1 MSTVAVVALALVAV
15 LVVAALTV
23 WCVTRVRRL
32 DRLHR
37 RVDAARAGLGGA
49 LARRVEVA
57 RRVAAALDERS
68 AERLRAAA
76 ATADATRAPAPDG
89 RDPAGARQ
97 AREAAE
103 NALTSRLAR
112 VDPNRLS
119 RPLSAEL
126 ADAQQLVILARR
138 VHNDAVRDTL
148 GLRSRRLVRWLHLVG
163 TAPVP
168 VYFEIVDPEPGGGAA
183 PGADVDSSSRPSVR

>member
-1 MSTVAVVALALVAV
+1 MSATTVVL
-15 LVVAALTV
+15 LVVVLLVIGLTV
-23 WCVTRVRRL
+23 WCGARVGRL

-37 RVDAARAGLGGA
+37 RVDAARAGLGEA
-49 LARRVEVA
+49 LRRRVEVA
-57 RRVAAALDERS
+57 VKVATVLGPVGAPLHTAAR
-68 AERLRAAA
+68 
-76 ATADATRAPAPDG
+76 TAGAGYAPAPDG

-103 NALTSRLAR
+103 NVLTRELAAVDAARLEASL
-112 VDPNRLS
+112 VD
-119 RPLSAEL
+119 EL

-148 GLRSRRLVRWLHLVG
+148 GLRSRRLVRWLHLAG

-168 VYFEIVDPEPGGGAA
+168 VYFEIVDPEADSAGTAAGPRSSGARE
-183 PGADVDSSSRPSVR
+183 G

>member
-1 MSTVAVVALALVAV
+1 MSTAALVALV
-15 LVVAALTV
+15 VVAALVVIGLTV
-23 WCVTRVRRL
+23 WCGARVGRL

-37 RVDAARAGLGGA
+37 RVDAARAGLGEA
-49 LARRVEVA
+49 LRRRVQVA
-57 RRVAAALDERS
+57 DRVADALGPAGEPLRGAAR
-68 AERLRAAA
+68 
-76 ATADATRAPAPDG
+76 TAGAGDAPAPDG

-103 NALTSRLAR
+103 NVLTRQLAAADLAR
-112 VDPNRLS
+112 LDPGLVD
-119 RPLSAEL
+119 EL

-148 GLRSRRLVRWLHLVG
+148 GLRGRRLVRWLHLAG

-168 VYFEIVDPEPGGGAA
+168 VYFEIVDPEPDAAGAA
-183 PGADVDSSSRPSVR
+183 AGPRSSGVPEA